1 LELLDVQGKHKGL
14 VNYNKKNDINTLK
27 KHACHEHLDLY
38 KKWGLFFLQRVI
50 KTQSEKCGSKKRKIV
65 LPFQNTIF
73 FLSTN
78 NLTTNQ
84 ILYNKPFW
92 KTWFSILQ
100 RVTSLYFLLKCTSFG
115 FAAMW
120 ACIISIVPPNG
131 E

>member
-73 FLSTN
+73 FCQ
-78 NLTTNQ
+78 LTTLPQ
-84 ILYNKPFW
+84 IKSFTTSPFGRLGSLFC
-92 KTWFSILQ
+92 KGLPASIF
-100 RVTSLYFLLKCTSFG
+100 Y
-115 FAAMW
+115 
-120 ACIISIVPPNG
+120 
-131 E
+131 